1 MKVVINITDNKKGKT
16 LIEFLK
22 ELPFVNLDKVDDDKK
37 LNNNGKIDGF
47 YELFGIWKNRKITKE
62 SLRESAWR

>member
-1 MKVVINITDNKKGKT
+1 MKIVINITDNKKGKT

-22 ELPFVNLDKVDDDKK
+22 ELSFVNLDKINDDKK
-37 LNNNGKIDGF
+37 INNNEKIDDF
-47 YELFGIWKNRKITKE
+47 YKLFGIWKNREITKE

>member
-1 MKVVINITDNKKGKT
+1 MKIVINITDDKKGKT

-22 ELPFVNLDKVDDDKK
+22 ELSFVNLDKINDDKK
-37 LNNNGKIDGF
+37 LNKNEKTDDF
-47 YELFGIWKNRKITKE
+47 YKLFGIWKNREITKE

>member
-16 LIEFLK
+16 LIAFLK
-22 ELPFVNLDKVDDDKK
+22 ELPFVNLDKVDDKK
-37 LNNNGKIDGF
+37 LNNNGKIDDF
-47 YELFGIWKNRKITKE
+47 YKLFGIWKNRKITKE